1 MRAWFKKFL
10 VAFVMVLSMG
20 SVFFPSFNIAQAHI
34 EGEFTAA
41 NHNHVVNTGATSV
54 NPTTQQSS
62 SGLWYSEPPAIPQLF
77 LPGSVVTV
85 GGNHPGNIPP
95 QTSIVSLTQQ
105 TGAGTTTNQNTSNT
119 PTVATATSFQAAD
132 SNLPICN
139 ILGDGPGS
147 FEGCFVRLFYY
158 IILYPTAWLARLSG
172 QIFDYFIAFTLNS
185 ESYQSGGFVE
195 KGWTIIRDLANA
207 SFIFILLYTAIKF
220 IVNAKS
226 ADMARIVS
234 RVILVAIVIN
244 FSLFMSRVIIDAG
257 NILGRVFYEKITV
270 ENDSDSS
277 INQYK
282 TLSAGLLN
290 TVNPQELLSRDMFK
304 QTQNATSVDITT
316 QSNTLGSFNND
327 TNNQNLAGYNV
338 SAGFMIFIILV
349 ASVVNIAIVWVFISV
364 SIFLIA
370 RTLGL
375 WIVMIM
381 SPVAFASL
389 SIPFF
394 KIPNYGFDDWL
405 KKATS
410 LSFMVV
416 VFMFFLYL
424 TIMFIEVSFDTF
436 MSISGNAS
444 ETSTVQKIMNVI
456 VPLAAV
462 LFLLFTAKKQ
472 AKSMAGE
479 FADMVGK
486 ALKWGTVATLGA
498 AGLALGAAAGA
509 TAVVGRQVGGRIGAK
524 MAAGADTSTAMGRF
538 KKRTGNY
545 FANAKYDARS
555 INIPKPAKSIIGAGK
570 SGLSYAT
577 DGALSANDFN
587 LKALNTFGKPS
598 DKSYVQRKEDRVK
611 KIVSEAKDFAP
622 TDLTSVEILDSTG
635 TKTIKTSISEA
646 QKILDRK
653 RIDIKQANDYDDK
666 LKARDKQKKVLDEVK
681 KDYDT
686 SLREYSQGK
695 INDIELASVKR
706 ALDAAK
712 KSHDDKAKEIK
723 DLEKLWSSEEK
734 TLNDTKKALAK
745 KKTEFFKNYSKTVD
759 DWAAFPDAKATYR
772 YDANKDAADEIENLG
787 IKEEKKEEKKDDKK

>member
-20 SVFFPSFNIAQAHI
+20 SVFFPSFSYAQ
-34 EGEFTAA
+34 GP
-41 NHNHVVNTGATSV
+41 GG
-54 NPTTQQSS
+54 QS
-62 SGLWYSEPPAIPQLF
+62 E
-77 LPGSVVTV
+77 TE
-85 GGNHPGNIPP
+85 
-95 QTSIVSLTQQ
+95 Q
-105 TGAGTTTNQNTSNT
+105 TGNSQGTGTTTNQNTSNT

-381 SPVAFASL
+381 SPVAFASI

-577 DGALSANDFN
+577 DGALGANDFN
-587 LKALNTFGKPS
+587 LKNLNTFGKPS
-598 DKSYVQRKEDRVK
+598 DKSYVQRREDYAKEKIERAKMYKADESATVDNLSGTYTYEEIDPTTGKVVK
-611 KIVSEAKDFAP
+611 KTGTVSGSASVNSTKSEKAKAQRELEAKKAEIHQNEKYDEKKR
-622 TDLTSVEILDSTG
+622 DLERMEKEVEEKEKAYKEL
-635 TKTIKTSISEA
+635 
-646 QKILDRK
+646 LDRK
-653 RIDIKQANDYDDK
+653 KAGEQINQSQIDTAK
-666 LKARDKQKKVLDEVK
+666 KARDIAKDGDPSRNIEGVKQQKA
-681 KDYDT
+681 
-686 SLREYSQGK
+686 K
-695 INDIELASVKR
+695 IKDIEKLYMNEANEVAKAEAR
-706 ALDAAK
+706 IAA
-712 KSHDDKAKEIK
+712 AER
-723 DLEKLWSSEEK
+723 
-734 TLNDTKKALAK
+734 ALAK
-745 KKTEFFKNYSKTVD
+745 KNAEILNNYADSVD
-759 DWAAFPDAKATYR
+759 AWASVPDFRATHR
-772 YDANKDAADEIENLG
+772 YGGNKDAVDEIRNLSN
-787 IKEEKKEEKKDDKK
+787 KEEKKSEKK